1 MIELHT
7 GHQVLADKALA
18 AELYAFRYQVAV
30 KEMGWGLPD
39 VRNAMDK
46 DQFDLNETIHIIDRT
61 SSGEILGVSRLNTM
75 AGPNLM
81 RDIFPDFCASDRLP
95 RTDNCLEHS
104 RFLAKRKGLSTTEYM
119 RVLGRLLLAVHEY
132 ALHTRASQIASLTYM
147 THYNLAV
154 RLFKARP
161 LGLPQIYPGDG
172 NMYLAFTCDVN
183 ETGIINTRRYTNIS
197 EPQVTLR
204 DLLSLGNLTTKKVA
218 AA

>member
-7 GHQVLADKALA
+7 GHQVFDDKALA
-18 AELYAFRYQVAV
+18 EELYAFRYQVAV
-30 KEMGWGLPD
+30 EEMGWDLPD
-39 VRNAMDK
+39 ASHGLDK
-46 DQFDLNETIHIIDRT
+46 DQFDLSNTIHIIDRAN
-61 SSGEILGVSRLNTM
+61 SGQILGVSRLNTM

-95 RTDNCLEHS
+95 QSDDCLEHS
-104 RFLAKRKGLSTTEYM
+104 RFMAKRKGLSTTEYM

-132 ALHTRASQIASLTYM
+132 ALHTKASQIASLTYM

-161 LGLPQIYPGDG
+161 LGLPQIYSGDG
-172 NMYLAFTCDVN
+172 NMYLAFTCNVN
-183 ETGIINTRRYTNIS
+183 EKGILNTRRYTNIS

-204 DLLSLGNLTTKKVA
+204 DLLSLGHTSAKKVVA
-218 AA
+218 A